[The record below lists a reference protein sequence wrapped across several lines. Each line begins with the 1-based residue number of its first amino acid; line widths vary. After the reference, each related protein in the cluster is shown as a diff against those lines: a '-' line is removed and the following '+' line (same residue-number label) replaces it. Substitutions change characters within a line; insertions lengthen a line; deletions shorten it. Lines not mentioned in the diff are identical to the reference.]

1 MGLVGLRMLC
11 AWTCLLVAAIAAGEA
26 AAQWQNQSGRRLALF
41 DFEDKDDAGQPI
53 GESYPMPV
61 SWYALGREP
70 LEDDPNFLEQ
80 ARHRDFMEI
89 RGFPSYAEV
98 GFSGEHARSG
108 DYSMHLGLDGGNAGA
123 YLRTGVLPAVP
134 ESTYAVHA
142 NLRTERL
149 DRAAAVLS
157 ASYVNAEGEVVRSTV
172 VRSQPVTT
180 GGRWRRVS
188 VQLAPAPPEA
198 AWIGIEVMVLQRR
211 MQEEMGIADEEAG
224 ATGVKLEQ
232 IRGGAWFDD
241 IGVWQLPHIDVTTQH
256 PTQVIRAPER
266 PELSIQVRDL
276 TGQRL
281 TAELAVYDEY
291 RRRVATTRRQVGGG
305 APTRW
310 RWTPDLPGLG
320 WYMLDL
326 RIFESGKDTPIA
338 RKVSSLLWT
347 PADAGSDDAL
357 MRPYALLAD
366 DLSPRYTPMLPDLL
380 DRVGIR
386 SVTLPAWQEEPGQSI
401 AQQQS
406 GLADVLKK
414 LSASAVEPTLSFS
427 RSPQPVAAQMGVD
440 RIASLAELLPNDAV
454 WERYVVPILAR
465 QGQQV
470 RSWQIASP
478 GLAGPGHLRQDEA
491 RAILEQL
498 SFYAPS
504 PTAVVPVSV
513 HESPPGDLEGRFR
526 YLVNIPPSV
535 QADELAQQLADW
547 TQRGDQ
553 AQALLRIEPANRLT
567 QSRRIADLV
576 LRMLALREAEIEGAA
591 IASPY
596 AVSSER
602 DSRLLPDPLLGAFAG
617 AARRLAGRE
626 VLGRLPM
633 PEGLE
638 AVILADPERRRGA
651 LMVWNRAAR
660 EGDNR
665 VEVYLG
671 QQPVLM
677 DVWGNAAALPLVD
690 GRHPLRV
697 RDIPRF
703 VENIDLE
710 LARFR
715 AGFTINEP
723 LIVSEQTEH
732 RRFVTLVN
740 PWPRTISGSLRFTGP
755 EGWDVQPIRHSFSI
769 PAGGSVR
776 LPVVMTFPLHEVAGR
791 KTLTAEVDFVADR
804 RYRVQLWT
812 PLELGLPDVE
822 FDASLTFEA
831 SSDPAAAPDALVTCL
846 ITNTGDAPRSL
857 YVFANLFD
865 HPRQERVV
873 ARLEPGE
880 SVVRRFRFETARDE
894 LLDYPLRTGIRET
907 NGPAILNK
915 RLDLSDG

>member
-1 MGLVGLRMLC
+1 MGLVGLRLIC
-11 AWTCLLVAAIAAGEA
+11 AWTCLLVTAIAAGDA
-26 AAQWQNQSGRRLALF
+26 VAQWQSQSGRRLAMF

-53 GESYPMPV
+53 GLSYPMPV

-80 ARHRDFMEI
+80 SRHRDFMEI
-89 RGFPSYAEV
+89 RGFPSYTEV
-98 GFSGEHARSG
+98 GFSGDHAASG
-108 DYSMHLGLDGGNAGA
+108 DYSLHLGLDGGNAGA

-142 NLRTERL
+142 RLRTEAL

-157 ASYVNAEGEVVRSTV
+157 ASYVNAEGEVVQSTV
-172 VRSQPVTT
+172 VRSEPITT
-180 GGRWRRVS
+180 GGRWSRVS
-188 VQLAPAPPEA
+188 IQLAPAPADA
-198 AWIGIEVMVLQRR
+198 AWIGIEVSVLQRR
-211 MQEEMGIADEEAG
+211 MQEQMGITSEVRG
-224 ATGVKLEQ
+224 SSGVTLEQ

-241 IGVWQLPHIDVTTQH
+241 ISVWQLPHIDVTTQH

-266 PELSIQVRDL
+266 PEVSIQVRDL

-281 TAELAVYDEY
+281 TAELAVYDEH
-291 RRRVATTRRQVGGG
+291 RRRVASTRRQIGGG
-305 APTRW
+305 SPTRW

-326 RIFESGKDTPIA
+326 RILENAKDTPIA
-338 RKVSSLLWT
+338 RKVSSMLWT
-347 PADAGSDDAL
+347 PAAAGSPGAM
-357 MRPYALLAD
+357 MRPYAVLAE
-366 DLSPRYTPMLPDLL
+366 DLSPPYMDMLPDLL

-386 SVTLPAWQEEPGQSI
+386 SVTLPAWQEDPGRSV
-401 AQQQS
+401 AEQQS
-406 GLADVLKK
+406 ELADVLKK
-414 LSASAVEPTLSFS
+414 LTASAVEPTLSFS
-427 RSPQPVAAQMGVD
+427 RSPQPIAAQLGVE
-440 RIASLAELLPNDAV
+440 RVHSLAELLSNDAV
-454 WERYVVPILAR
+454 WERFVVPILAR

-470 RSWQIASP
+470 RSWQVASHGIAGQGNISH
-478 GLAGPGHLRQDEA
+478 AEA
-491 RAILEQL
+491 RAILDQL
-498 SFYAPS
+498 SYYAPS
-504 PTAVVPVSV
+504 PIAVMPVSV
-513 HESPPGDLEGRFR
+513 YEPPPDDLTGRFR
-526 YLVNIPPSV
+526 FLVNVPAGV
-535 QADELAQQLADW
+535 QADRLSEQLADW
-547 TQRGDQ
+547 QRRGDQ
-553 AQALLRIEPANRLT
+553 TQALLRIEPADRLT
-567 QSRRIADLV
+567 QSRRITDLV
-576 LRMLALREAEIEGAA
+576 LRMLDLRKAEIDGAA

-596 AVSSER
+596 AKSLDREA
-602 DSRLLPDPLLGAFAG
+602 RLLPDPLLGAFAG

-638 AVILADPERRRGA
+638 AVILADSDGRNGS
-651 LMVWNRAAR
+651 LMVWNRSAPEHER
-660 EGDNR
+660 R
-665 VEVYLG
+665 MEVYLG
-671 QQPVLM
+671 PRPVLM
-677 DVWGNAAALPLVD
+677 DVWGNAAELPLVE

-697 RDIPRF
+697 HNIPRF

-715 AGFTINEP
+715 AAFTIDQP

-732 RRFVTLVN
+732 RRLLTLVN

-769 PAGGSVR
+769 PAGGRVR
-776 LPVVMTFPLHEVAGR
+776 LPVVMTFPLHEVAGN

-822 FDASLTFEA
+822 FDASLTFESA
-831 SSDPAAAPDALVTCL
+831 GDAVVTCL

-873 ARLEPGE
+873 ARIEPGE
-880 SVVRRFRFETARDE
+880 SVIRRFRFEAARDE